1 MTTARW
7 ISLIVGCLIL
17 CDIQTR
23 TEKTNAWDLLIILF
37 RILVP
42 AALVIIPLV
51 LEYLER
57 MK

>member
-1 MTTARW
+1 MKVARW
-7 ISLIVGCLIL
+7 ISLILGCLIL
-17 CDIQTR
+17 CDIQTH
-23 TEKTNAWDLLIILF
+23 TEKTNAWDFLIILF

-42 AALVIIPLV
+42 AALVITPLV